1 MPDDQS
7 SGYYMDEAGNNH
19 HCRTTQS
26 IYDGGGKSIYS
37 IDYDEEETEYTTKY
51 DRHRDGG
58 SC

>member
-1 MPDDQS
+1 MPDYQS
-7 SGYYMDEAGNNH
+7 SEYYMNETGNNA
-19 HCRTTQS
+19 RSTQS

-51 DRHRDGG
+51 DRHHEAG